1 MKSDE
6 IWKVVVFDTTHQIDK
21 SFLIKAIGYERE
33 RLLEILIEVYPQYN
47 NIRIEKA
54 NV

>member
-1 MKSDE
+1 VKTGEM
-6 IWKVVVFDTTHQIDK
+6 WKVVVFDTTRQIDK

-47 NIRIEKA
+47 NIRIGKA